1 MDDRKAL
8 DARASGLMVVLC
20 MIWGLQ
26 QVILKMAAPDISPI
40 MQIALR
46 SGLAAVLVLP
56 LLYREKNIQLLAPAY
71 LRSGLLVAFFFALEF
86 FLLAEAI
93 RHTYASHTVVL
104 LYTAP
109 IFVALGL
116 HWKLPAE
123 RLSILQCSGI
133 GIAFLGVILTFIRP
147 QTVQGIDTRSIL
159 WGDGLALMAAIAWA
173 ATTISIRLT
182 PLSQAPATQTMFY
195 QMLGGF
201 IVLMIVAWITGQTQ
215 IHFTPLAVGSL
226 IFHTFV
232 VSFASFLAWF
242 WLLRTYLASRLGVF
256 SFLTPI
262 FGMGFG
268 VYLLNEKLELNFLI
282 GTALVLLGVIVV
294 SLPGW
299 IQSKRL
305 KI

>member
-1 MDDRKAL
+1 MNDRKAL

-40 MQIALR
+40 MQIGLR
-46 SGLAAVLVLP
+46 SGLAAILVLP
-56 LLYREKNIQLLAPAY
+56 LLYREKNRQLLARPY
-71 LRSGLLVAFFFALEF
+71 LRSGLLVAFFFAFEF

-116 HWKLPAE
+116 HWKLPEE
-123 RLSILQCSGI
+123 RLSALQWLGIAIAFI
-133 GIAFLGVILTFIRP
+133 GIIFTFIRP
-147 QTVQGIDTRSIL
+147 QSVHEIGANSIL
-159 WGDGLALMAAIAWA
+159 WGDCLALMAAIAWA

-195 QMLGGF
+195 QMFGGF
-201 IVLMIVAWITGQTQ
+201 VLLMIAAWTTGQTE
-215 IHFTPLAVGSL
+215 IHWSKLTISSLA
-226 IFHTFV
+226 FHTFV
-232 VSFASFLAWF
+232 VSFASFLVWF

-268 VYLLNEKLELNFLI
+268 VYFLDEKLEINFVL
-282 GTALVLLGVIVV
+282 GTALVLIGVIVV

-299 IQSKRL
+299 IQSRRI